1 MAYGRLDVFWPDGLF
16 RTFPL
21 TEQTSSI
28 GRSSGNTIMLDT
40 NTISR
45 YHISIAQEKGQV
57 FLTDLDSVNGTFI
70 DGVRLTGSEKRAL
83 GGGEEIQ
90 IGTLRIIY
98 HRIDDQPTQP
108 MAAVEEETQRVEVS
122 LPEFNIH
129 VQGPEQGVAPGAHIS
144 AQLIISNT
152 SDDIM
157 RYAVEVDGLPADW
170 VRLDRPT
177 PRITA
182 QNTAEVLINIKPTRR
197 YDSKPGIYPVSVRV
211 YPQEKPEM
219 KLQAEITLQVLPF
232 GGFGMALQ
240 NQRLKG
246 KERFRLH
253 LHNQGSANLPL
264 TVSAAG
270 VDVSPMALGILA
282 GARPIGGKASV
293 NAVNAREHVR
303 LMTQGTRKTNE
314 TLDFSITSAKVTLA
328 PGARQM
334 VQLEARPKRTSMF
347 GAPREHVFD
356 VSVRSGDPSGF
367 LAVQRAYY
375 TETPPLPQWTLYVIA
390 AGILAMLLL
399 IVGGLALVL
408 RQPPPQ
414 PVITSL
420 TVQGGSAQIPRGETL
435 SITWLAT
442 DVADLSISLNG
453 TPVAS
458 VTDPELNSINLSTEN
473 LAGQVI
479 VSLLGTNGD
488 QQASASQTINVYQPM
503 QAEFFAAEPAQMVR
517 YVVQSLSLRWNVPGA
532 VSTRLSGVESFS
544 NTPLQP
550 TFGAQGTI
558 SEIVGVPQNP
568 FSITLIA
575 EDEIGNTLEQSI
587 TIDVVNP
594 ECIPAGESV
603 ILRAGPDAAHQVVGT
618 LNPGARVV
626 VDAQDAGRRWLR
638 VQLSGGVTGWG
649 QRAEFACAPNF
660 NVDNL
665 QIAVNVL
672 PAPTAVIPTA
682 TLTSTLTATATP
694 TPTRTS
700 TATRPASAGIGGG

>member
-1 MAYGRLDVFWPDGLF
+1 MAYGRLDVFWPDGQF
-16 RTFPL
+16 KTFPL
-21 TEQTSSI
+21 TEPTSSI

-70 DGVRLTGSEKRAL
+70 DGVRLTGSEKRPL
-83 GGGEEIQ
+83 YGGEEIQ

-98 HRIDDQPTQP
+98 HRIDDRPTQP

-144 AQLIISNT
+144 AQLVITNT

-157 RYAVEVDGLPADW
+157 RYNVEVDGLPAEW

-177 PRITA
+177 PRVSA
-182 QNTAEVLINIKPTRR
+182 QNSAEVLINIKPTRR
-197 YDSKPGIYPVSVRV
+197 YDSKPGLYPVSVRV
-211 YPQEKPEM
+211 YPQENPEM

-232 GGFGMALQ
+232 SGFGMALQ

-253 LHNQGSANLPL
+253 LHNQGSSNLPL
-264 TVSAAG
+264 TVSATG
-270 VDVSPMALGILA
+270 VDVPPVAVLA
-282 GARPIGGKASV
+282 GAKPIGGKSSANLS
-293 NAVNAREHVR
+293 AREHAR
-303 LMTQGTRKTNE
+303 LMTQGARKTSD
-314 TLDFSITSAKVTLA
+314 TLDFNINSAQVTLA

-367 LAVQRAYY
+367 LAIQRAYY
-375 TETPPLPQWTLYVIA
+375 TETPPLPHWTLYVIA
-390 AGILAMLLL
+390 AGVLAMMLL
-399 IVGGLALVL
+399 IVGGLLLVL
-408 RQPPPQ
+408 RQPPPE
-414 PVITSL
+414 PVIASMII
-420 TVQGGSAQIPRGETL
+420 QNGSAQIPRGETL
-435 SITWLAT
+435 SISWQAT
-442 DVADLSISLNG
+442 DVANLSISLNG
-453 TPVAS
+453 TPVSS

-473 LAGQVI
+473 LSGQVV

-488 QQASASQTINVYQPM
+488 RQASASQTINIYQPM
-503 QAEFFAAEPAQMVR
+503 QPEFFAAEPAQMVR
-517 YVVQSLSLRWNVPGA
+517 YVVQPLVLRWNVPGA
-532 VSTRLSGVESFS
+532 VSIRLSGLESFS
-544 NTPLQP
+544 TTQLQP
-550 TFGAQGTI
+550 SFGAEGTI
-558 SEIVGVPQNP
+558 SDIVGIPQNP

-575 EDEIGNTLEQSI
+575 EDEIGNTLEQSV

-603 ILRAGPDAAHQVVGT
+603 SLRAGPDVAHQVVGT

-638 VQLSGGVTGWG
+638 VQLSGGAAGWG
-649 QRAEFACAPNF
+649 QRTEFACAPNF

-665 QIAVNVL
+665 QIAVNVP
-672 PAPTAVIPTA
+672 PAPTPLPLTA
-682 TLTSTLTATATP
+682 TLTPTL
-694 TPTRTS
+694 TPTRTPTS